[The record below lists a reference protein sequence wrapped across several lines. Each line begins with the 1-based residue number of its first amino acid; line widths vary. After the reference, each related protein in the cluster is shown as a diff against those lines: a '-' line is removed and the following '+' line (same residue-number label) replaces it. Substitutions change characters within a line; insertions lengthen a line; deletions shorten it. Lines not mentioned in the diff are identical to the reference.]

1 MMLTRVQPFSRIIMS
16 EESHVV
22 PKNALR
28 LSEIMGKESLMP
40 KSVQRFSDDIM
51 RKEKIRT

>member
-1 MMLTRVQPFSRIIMS
+1 MMLKRVRRFSRIIMS
-16 EESHVV
+16 EDSHVAR
-22 PKNALR
+22 P
-28 LSEIMGKESLMP
+28 SDIMRKESMMP

>member
-1 MMLTRVQPFSRIIMS
+1 MMLTCVQPFSRIIMS

-28 LSEIMGKESLMP
+28 LSDIMRKESMMP

>member
-1 MMLTRVQPFSRIIMS
+1 MMLTRVQPFSRIVMS

>member
-1 MMLTRVQPFSRIIMS
+1 MMLKRVQPFSRIIMI
-16 EESHVV
+16 EESLVA
-22 PKNALR
+22 PKNVLR
-28 LSEIMGKESLMP
+28 RSDIMRKDSMMP

>member
-1 MMLTRVQPFSRIIMS
+1 MMLKRVPSFSRIIMI
-16 EESHVV
+16 EESLVA
-22 PKNALR
+22 PKNVLR
-28 LSEIMGKESLMP
+28 RSDIMRKDSMMP